1 VVQSG
6 VYGAPMTGGGFE
18 GAAINLVEASSAEA
32 FAESAANCIRK
43 KPASSRRVTS
53 ACRPM
58 VAARLSKAKF
68 PCRVSRP

>member
-1 VVQSG
+1 MVQAG

-53 ACRPM
+53 A
-58 VAARLSKAKF
+58 
-68 PCRVSRP
+68 